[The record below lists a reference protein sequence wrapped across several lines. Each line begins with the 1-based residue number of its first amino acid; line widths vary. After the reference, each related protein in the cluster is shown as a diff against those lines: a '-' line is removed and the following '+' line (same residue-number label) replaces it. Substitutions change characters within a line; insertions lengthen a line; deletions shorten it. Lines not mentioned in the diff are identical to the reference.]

1 MENKKLND
9 KFDPKDFEDRI
20 YEDWEKKGYFKPSMD
35 KEKESYCIMM
45 PPPNVTGKLHMGH
58 ALDDTIQDILIRFK
72 RMQGY
77 NTLWLPGSDHAAIST
92 EMKVVEKLKK
102 EGKTKQELGREK
114 FLEEAWDW
122 TKHYG
127 GTIQAQQKKLGCSCD
142 WDRRRFTL
150 DEGLSDAVLEQFVD
164 LYNKGLIY
172 KGTRMIN
179 YCPSCKT
186 SISDAEVEYKEEETH
201 LWYIRYKITGTED
214 RYITVA
220 TTRPETMLGD
230 TAVAVSPTDERYKD
244 LVGKTCILPIMNK
257 EIPIIED
264 EFVEK
269 EFGTGCVKITPAHDM
284 NDYQSGL
291 RHNLEI
297 INVFDDDNKMGDLV
311 PKYKGMELLEAR
323 KAIVEDLK
331 KIGALVKEE
340 KYVHNVGKCERC
352 KSTIEPKISEQW
364 FVKMKDLAKVA
375 ADSVRN
381 NEVRF
386 VPKKYEKQYFNWLD
400 NIQDWCIS
408 RQLWWG
414 HRIPAYYCDNCGHI
428 NVAKTAPEKCEEC
441 GSTNLR
447 QDEDTL
453 DTWFSS
459 ALWPF
464 STLGWPNTETEDYK
478 IFYPTNVLVTGFDI
492 ITFWVSRMMSQG
504 IELTG
509 KAPFKDVL
517 IHGMVRDSQ
526 GRKMSKTL
534 GNGID
539 PIEVIDEY
547 GADALRFAVISGT
560 TMGNDIRYMPE
571 KLEQASNFANKIWNA
586 AKFIIMNT
594 PDEDKV
600 RMFSEDVF
608 TRVSMNS
615 LTRYNEKLLKIE
627 DKWLLNKLDKLVADV
642 TRNLENYDL
651 GVALDKIYSF
661 IWNEFCDW
669 YIEMVKPR
677 IYSDSE
683 EEKASV
689 SAILNYVFGASL
701 KLLHPFM
708 PFVSSEIYSNLVQ
721 FGTEDLIVAEWP
733 KAREEFAFDKQ
744 EEAVEKIKEMIVGIR
759 NVRST
764 NNIHPSKK
772 SELIIITPEYKEA
785 MEEAEEILL
794 KLGFADKIEV
804 FENKEEIGA
813 SQRAELENAISVILS
828 DIEVYIPLEGLID
841 LEEEKA
847 RLTAEVEKL
856 EGEVARGEK
865 MLSNPGFMSK
875 APEAKVNEEKEKLAK
890 YREMLALAKERLAKL
905 K

>member
-1 MENKKLND
+1 MEKKKLND
-9 KFDPKDFEDRI
+9 KFNPKDFEDRI
-20 YEDWEKKGYFKPSMD
+20 YSDWEKKGYFKPNMD
-35 KEKESYCIMM
+35 KTKESYCIMM

-122 TKHYG
+122 TRIYG
-127 GTIQAQQKKLGCSCD
+127 GTIQEQQKKLGCSCD

-150 DEGLSDAVLEQFVD
+150 DEGLSDAVLEQFIS

-186 SISDAEVEYKEEETH
+186 SISDAEVEYKEEATH
-201 LWYIRYKITGTED
+201 LWYIRYKVTGSEEK
-214 RYITVA
+214 YITVA

-230 TAVAVSPTDERYKD
+230 TAVAVSPTDERYKS

-257 EIPIIED
+257 EIPIIAD

-297 INVFDDDNKMGDLV
+297 INVFDDNNKMGDLV
-311 PKYKGMELLEAR
+311 PKYKGMDLLEAR
-323 KAIVEDLK
+323 KAIVEDLEK
-331 KIGALVKEE
+331 LGALVKTED
-340 KYVHNVGKCERC
+340 YVHNVAKCERC
-352 KSTIEPKISEQW
+352 KNTLEPKVSEQW
-364 FVKMKDLAKVA
+364 FVAMKNLAKKA

-381 NEVRF
+381 GEVSF
-386 VPKKYEKQYFNWLD
+386 IPKKYEKQYFNWLD

-414 HRIPAYYCDNCGHI
+414 HRIPAYYCDECSHI
-428 NVAKTAPEKCEEC
+428 NVAKEMPEKCEKC
-441 GSTNLR
+441 GSVHLH

-478 IFYPTNVLVTGFDI
+478 TFYPTNVLVTGFDI

-504 IELTG
+504 LELTG
-509 KAPFKDVL
+509 EAPFKDVL

-539 PIEVIDEY
+539 PIEIIDKY
-547 GADALRFAVISGT
+547 GADSLRFAVISGT

-586 AKFIIMNT
+586 AKFIINSLA
-594 PDEDKV
+594 DEKKV
-600 RMFSEDVF
+600 RDFCYEVYEKNK
-608 TRVSMNS
+608 T
-615 LTRYNEKLLKIE
+615 YNPDMLRIE
-627 DKWLLNKLDKLVADV
+627 DKWILNKFDKLVSDV

-677 IYSDSE
+677 MYSENE
-683 EEKASV
+683 EEKVAV
-689 SAILNYVFGASL
+689 SDILNHVFGSSL

-708 PFVSSEIYSNLVQ
+708 PFVTSEIYSKLIC
-721 FGTEDLIVAEWP
+721 FGTEDLIIAKWP
-733 KAREEFAFDKQ
+733 KVRKEFAFDK
-744 EEAVEKIKEMIVGIR
+744 EEEFIEKLKEIITEVR
-759 NVRST
+759 NVRANS
-764 NNIHPSKK
+764 NIHPSKK
-772 SELIIITPEYKEA
+772 SELIFVTDKYEK
-785 MEEAEEILL
+785 EILEAQEFIL
-794 KLGFADKIEV
+794 KLAFGEKISIKNE
-804 FENKEEIGA
+804 KKDIP
-813 SQRAELENAISVILS
+813 ENAISILK
-828 DIEVYIPLEGLID
+828 DGIELYIPLEQLVD
-841 LEEEKA
+841 MEEERQ
-847 RLTAEVEKL
+847 RLADEITRL
-856 EGEVARGEK
+856 EGEVARCEK
-865 MLSNPGFMSK
+865 MLSNPGFVNK
-875 APEAKVNEEKEKLAK
+875 APEAKVQEEKNKLVNYTELLNK
-890 YREMLALAKERLAKL
+890 AKERLENL